1 MHMCEVCK
9 AIKRFETL
17 ESPLIAGD
25 YWVGRLDGRPAIL
38 SGEGQG
44 FTPVGYRYMDEGEAV
59 ISVDGQ
65 HVWSVGGSEWQ
76 AGRAGYGD
84 EGLIVDGNDDGWEWC
99 MEEPPCLS
107 GMERPLGMPQ

>member
-44 FTPVGYRYMDEGEAV
+44 FTPVGY
-59 ISVDGQ
+59 
-65 HVWSVGGSEWQ
+65 
-76 AGRAGYGD
+76 
-84 EGLIVDGNDDGWEWC
+84 
-99 MEEPPCLS
+99 
-107 GMERPLGMPQ
+107 